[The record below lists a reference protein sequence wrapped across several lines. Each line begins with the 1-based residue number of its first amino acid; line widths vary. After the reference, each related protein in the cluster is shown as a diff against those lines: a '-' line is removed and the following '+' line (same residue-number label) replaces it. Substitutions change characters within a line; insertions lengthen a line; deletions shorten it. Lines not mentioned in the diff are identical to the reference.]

1 MIEVLAKGIVI
12 GILVSAPMGPV
23 GLLCI
28 QRTLNKGPWHG
39 FFSGV
44 GAALSDIFY
53 AAITCIG
60 LGIVIDFIVKNQ
72 EVLQIV
78 GSVLL
83 LFYGIYIF
91 RTNPSKNLQRPKD
104 SSITSYSQDTISA
117 FFLTLSNP
125 FIIFLYIA
133 LFARFNFFSAD
144 EKLLS
149 VLSGL
154 LSILIGA
161 VGWWAV
167 ITFLVGKLRK
177 IINVRGLWILNRI
190 VGSVIIFLSLA
201 GAIYSIWDIY
211 EKTIS

>member
-1 MIEVLAKGIVI
+1 MIEILYKGIII

-44 GAALSDIFY
+44 GAAFSDVFY
-53 AAITCIG
+53 AGITCIG

-72 EVLQIV
+72 NILQTI
-78 GSVLL
+78 GGILL
-83 LFYGIYIF
+83 LIYGIYTF
-91 RTNPSKNLQRPKD
+91 QSNPSRNLQRPKEF
-104 SSITSYSQDTISA
+104 SITSYSQDTVSA

-144 EKLLS
+144 EKLFS
-149 VLSGL
+149 ILSGL
-154 LSILIGA
+154 LSILLGA
-161 VGWWAV
+161 LGWWAI

-177 IINVRGLWILNRI
+177 IINVRGLWILNKMVGFVIILLSI
-190 VGSVIIFLSLA
+190 VGI
-201 GAIYSIWDIY
+201 IYSLRDI
-211 EKTIS
+211 